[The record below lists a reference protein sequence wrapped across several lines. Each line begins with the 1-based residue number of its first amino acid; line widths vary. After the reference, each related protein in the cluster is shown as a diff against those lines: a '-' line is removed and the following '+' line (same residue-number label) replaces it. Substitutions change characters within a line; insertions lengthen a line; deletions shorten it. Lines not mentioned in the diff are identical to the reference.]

1 MAVEILPPA
10 EARLV
15 EIWTY
20 TKIEWGQAQADRYLR
35 GLAAE
40 IKHAGRKRNKWK
52 RFPDVAIR
60 GVFYLRYRHHRIFF
74 REFSDGVIGVITI
87 LHESMDLTARLREDA
102 EEIEE
107 YI

>member
-1 MAVEILPPA
+1 MAVEILSPA

-15 EIWTY
+15 EIWIY
-20 TKIEWGQAQADRYLR
+20 TKLEWGQVQADKYLR

-40 IKHAGRKRNKWK
+40 IKDADRKRKNWK
-52 RFPDVAIR
+52 RFPDAAIR

-87 LHESMDLTARLREDA
+87 LHESMDLTARLGEDA
-102 EEIEE
+102 EQIEE
-107 YI
+107 

>member
-10 EARLV
+10 ETRLV

-20 TKIEWGQAQADRYLR
+20 TKIEGGQVQADRYLR

-40 IKHAGRKRNKWK
+40 IRDAARRRKNWK
-52 RFPDVAIR
+52 RFPDAEIR

-74 REFSDGVIGVITI
+74 REFSDGVIGVIAI

-102 EEIEE
+102 EQIEE
-107 YI
+107 

>member
-20 TKIEWGQAQADRYLR
+20 TKIKWGQVQADRYLR

-40 IKHAGRKRNKWK
+40 IKDADRKRKNWK
-52 RFPDVAIR
+52 RFPDAVIR

-74 REFSDGVIGVITI
+74 REFSGGVIGVITI

-102 EEIEE
+102 EQIEE
-107 YI
+107 

>member
-15 EIWTY
+15 EIWAY
-20 TKIEWGQAQADRYLR
+20 TKIEWGQVQADRYLR

-40 IKHAGRKRNKWK
+40 IKDADRKRKNWK
-52 RFPDVAIR
+52 RFPDTVIR

-74 REFSDGVIGVITI
+74 REFSDGVVGVITI

-102 EEIEE
+102 DQIEE
-107 YI
+107 